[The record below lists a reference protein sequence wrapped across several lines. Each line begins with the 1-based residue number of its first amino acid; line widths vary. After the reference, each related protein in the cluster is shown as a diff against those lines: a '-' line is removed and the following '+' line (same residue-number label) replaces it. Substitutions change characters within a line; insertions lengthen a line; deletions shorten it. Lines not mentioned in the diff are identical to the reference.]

1 MEDRI
6 KATKEQADKLE
17 FINAEIK
24 RLEDK
29 SGSDF
34 EIFKLMQEKEQLQ
47 SDYDWHDEVFEEN
60 GKKGLVDTSGNWILP
75 QVFDYLSAPS
85 QGMIAAFDK
94 SVGWQVFRMMSK

>member
-1 MEDRI
+1 MEERI
-6 KATKEQADKLE
+6 KATKEQAGKLE

-47 SDYDWHDEVFEEN
+47 SDYDWHDEVFEETFFLFFN
-60 GKKGLVDTSGNWILP
+60 KFSNCTST
-75 QVFDYLSAPS
+75 
-85 QGMIAAFDK
+85 
-94 SVGWQVFRMMSK
+94 